1 MKQKIRVIRKR
12 IKRKPYFILN
22 VYVILVLMSLLVVS
36 SYTWFTMSRTPRVT
50 DMNVYITSTSGLKL
64 SADPYLPEDQWQLQ
78 LDFWETES
86 VPISL
91 RPVTWSDQQE
101 RFWAAAYGADG
112 RLLPTDTWHALRD
125 SWNANNPGL
134 DGYYMKATFYARCGM
149 LTDVTLAPA
158 MLVDERG
165 TQGAG
170 TYVIGVAS
178 WDLEGLLH
186 LNSGKG
192 AESSIR
198 IGLRTTPMALTTD
211 GTLVETGDRGG
222 MVIYEPNADRHV
234 GGSTGY
240 IPTPSID
247 GTPTLV
253 EEERLI
259 LQEATTWSDL
269 DPVEIENIKLSP
281 GDFYD
286 DPIPSLFTVA
296 PGEIVRIEM
305 YIWLEGQDVDC
316 TNLMNGAQLIANLQF
331 TGQSQGQTGMVAIPT
346 EEE

>member
-1 MKQKIRVIRKR
+1 MEQKIRVIRK
-12 IKRKPYFILN
+12 KVKSKPYFL
-22 VYVILVLMSLLVVS
+22 VYMYMLFVLMSLLVVA

-64 SADPYLPEDQWQLQ
+64 SADPYLKEEDWQLQ
-78 LDFWETES
+78 LDFWDTVS
-86 VPISL
+86 LPIPL
-91 RPVTWSDQQE
+91 RPVTWSDREE

-112 RLLPTDTWHALRD
+112 RLMPTDTWQALRD

-134 DGYYMKATFYARCGM
+134 DGYYMKSTFYARCGM
-149 LTDVTLAPA
+149 IADVTLAPA
-158 MLVDERG
+158 MVVDERG

-178 WDLEGLLH
+178 WDMEGLLH

-198 IGLRTTPMALTTD
+198 IGMRTTPMMLTER
-211 GTLVETGDRGG
+211 GELVETGQRGK
-222 MVIYEPNADRHV
+222 MIIYEPNADRHV

-247 GTPTLV
+247 GTDTLV
-253 EEERLI
+253 DKKRLI
-259 LQEATTWSDL
+259 RQEATGWTDL
-269 DPVEIENIKLSP
+269 DPAEIENIKLSP
-281 GDFYD
+281 GAFID
-286 DPIPSLFTVA
+286 DPMPTLFSIA
-296 PGEIVRIEM
+296 PGQIVRIEM

-316 TNLMNGAQLIANLQF
+316 TNLMNGAQLLANLQF
-331 TGQSQGQTGMVAIPT
+331 TGQSHGQSGMTSFATT
-346 EEE
+346 E